1 MHRMKAEENFSYS
14 EGRGWLLYLV
24 GGWVVR

>member
-1 MHRMKAEENFSYS
+1 MHRMKAEEKLSYS